1 MFVWFLQCI
10 WQAAAWYRACT
21 CCLSLQNA
29 HIAAGA
35 LSAAQAFSFNSLAQA
50 AGVGLPQLRPM
61 PRGATN
67 LEEIE
72 RQQSGNLETSQPSSV
87 GPIHAYAGGIAATSA
102 DAEAAV
108 PQRNAGAEAPGPT
121 QSPFSCVAA
130 DQPSQSADSSRAL
143 LDMLSSIPVA
153 TSRAAAL
160 APPPGFD
167 VGKGS
172 SAISW
177 GSASSLQGIW
187 GAPTSTP
194 GVAGKPDWGPPP
206 SASQAPLQSFSAF
219 ASSAQPGVR
228 QLLHQQ
234 QPRPQQE
241 AAGSQLDHR
250 LLLPT
255 QGSSMP
261 FSNNA
266 AAPFKNHLDQF
277 SRAQQAQ
284 QALAA
289 LSNRDSGAANLS
301 QQDSSVNRAV
311 DAAQNPLL
319 ALLGRHNASATT
331 GKHATVNLV

>member
-1 MFVWFLQCI
+1 MLLVFAPKMHTLIIVVT
-10 WQAAAWYRACT
+10 CT
-21 CCLSLQNA
+21 TLAVNKLI
-29 HIAAGA
+29 IAAGA

-72 RQQSGNLETSQPSSV
+72 RRQSGNLETSQPSSV
-87 GPIHAYAGGIAATSA
+87 GPIYAYAHGGIAATSA

-108 PQRNAGAEAPGPT
+108 PQRNAGAGAPGPT
-121 QSPFSCVAA
+121 QSPFSYVAA

-153 TSRAAAL
+153 TSRAAAV
-160 APPPGFD
+160 APPPGF

-177 GSASSLQGIW
+177 GSASSLQEIW

-206 SASQAPLQSFSAF
+206 SASPAPLQSSGAF
-219 ASSAQPGVR
+219 ASSAQPGVH

-234 QPRPQQE
+234 QPRAQQE

-250 LLLPT
+250 LLFPT

-266 AAPFKNHLDQF
+266 AAPFNHHLDQF
-277 SRAQQAQ
+277 SRAQEQ

-331 GKHATVNLV
+331 GNHAMVNLV